1 MMVLFDLDGTV
12 IDDRKNMVEC
22 FKETQKAFG
31 LKEWSEREIT
41 GLIGLPLNKIFS
53 MISPSGEDMVRFYEK
68 KYTSKKRGKEI
79 LIPGIERVFSFLDES
94 GVKKGIVISGSERM
108 TKALLEQLGLTF
120 DCVIER
126 DGVRLKPSGEQIK
139 MLDEDRVIYVG
150 NTQTDEAGVEFISW
164 GININGEG
172 EGKYTDQTIEDLISL
187 LKEKLGLKRVIKQG
201 AEAKLYEDSFLG
213 RRCVIKKRIEKSYRE
228 KELDRSLRAHRTR
241 EEAKLMHEARSLGV
255 NVPKIYD
262 VTEDSIIM
270 EFIEGMRVKEILR
283 GDRELCAEIGR
294 SIGKLHSADIIHGDI
309 TTSNMIVRDGVLY
322 LIDFGL
328 GEKSPE
334 IEKKGVDLHV
344 LYEAL
349 KAVGKEDL
357 FSAVLEG
364 YRSTYSRAEEV
375 IKRIDVIS
383 ARGRYL

>member
-1 MMVLFDLDGTV
+1 MIVLFDLDGAV
-12 IDDRKNMVEC
+12 IDDRRNIVEC
-22 FKETQKAFG
+22 FRETQRAFG
-31 LKEWSEREIT
+31 LKEWSEKEIT
-41 GLIGLPLNKIFS
+41 ELLALPLDKIFS

-68 KYTSKKRGKEI
+68 QCASKKRGKEI
-79 LIPGIERVFSFLDES
+79 LIPGIERVFSFLDEA
-94 GVKKGIVISGSERM
+94 GVKKGIVTSRSEKM
-108 TKALLEQLGLTF
+108 ALLTQLGLTF
-120 DCVIER
+120 DCVIEG
-126 DGVRLKPSGEQIK
+126 DGVKLKPSGEQIK
-139 MLDEDRVIYVG
+139 MFNEDRVIYVG
-150 NTQTDEAGVEFISW
+150 GTQIDEAGVEFIGW
-164 GININGEG
+164 GMKRDGE
-172 EGKYTDQTIEDLISL
+172 EKHAAQTIEDLIST
-187 LKEKLGLKRVIKQG
+187 LKEKLGLRRVIKQG

-241 EEAKLMHEARSLGV
+241 EEAKLVHEARSLGV

-270 EFIEGMRVKEILR
+270 EFIEGMRVKEIL
-283 GDRELCAEIGR
+283 GDDRALCFEIGR

-309 TTSNMIVRDGVLY
+309 TTSNMIVRNGVLY

-349 KAVGKEDL
+349 KAVRKEDL
-357 FSAVLEG
+357 FSAVLKG
-364 YRSTYSRAEEV
+364 YGSTYSRAEEV

-383 ARGRYL
+383 SRGRYL